1 LLFFAINLFS
11 CVNIC
16 NIRNHKSIVNERRS
30 KILGLLTRGL
40 KNFEI
45 ANMLNVDAA
54 TISRDISALTIDSQN
69 YLNSLARET
78 LPFMYE
84 QSIEGIREVIKE
96 SYAIHQSQDPKV
108 NMYQKLGAL
117 RLIKD
122 CHEAIFHLIDEG
134 PSVMLLKQLQEKML
148 VIESGQIVK

>member
-1 LLFFAINLFS
+1 MPGLPKIGVYLGYFVIFCNKLILL

-84 QSIEGIREVIKE
+84 HRRYTR
-96 SYAIHQSQDPKV
+96 SYQGKLCYTPKSRPKGKHV
-108 NMYQKLGAL
+108 SKVRSSKANQGL
-117 RLIKD
+117 
-122 CHEAIFHLIDEG
+122 
-134 PSVMLLKQLQEKML
+134 S
-148 VIESGQIVK
+148 